1 MKKTKFAVLLTAF
14 MVVLGLSS
22 CLGEPDPYNT
32 ATEIMKVERGYMGIG
47 YTFESSAGYSVEPTN
62 SSMFTS
68 DINSTYAWVTY
79 KYDTRT
85 TVINE
90 NNKTIDAEI
99 QYLLPINDIEHN
111 WGPLEEANAAMHT
124 VSESVKFY
132 DKNNIFIDLT
142 YYYESSNDQDDLT
155 EELGKHNFNL
165 TKVTAEEDEDVTDDT
180 MVLILNHMVDDA
192 DNNEERKSLG
202 AETRHFDLNSVL
214 QGNVP
219 EKILIK
225 FKQNSNS
232 IEAGDKAQDSYIE
245 IKYKYI
251 VDTYFSNST
260 SNSSL

>member
-14 MVVLGLSS
+14 MAVLGLSS

-32 ATEIMKVERGYMGIG
+32 VTEIMKVERWYIGIG

-99 QYLLPINDIEHN
+99 QYLLPINEIEP
-111 WGPLEEANAAMHT
+111 GYGAMEANAAMFA

-132 DKNNIFIDLT
+132 DKTNIFINLT
-142 YYYESSNDQDDLT
+142 YYYEKSDQEDLT
-155 EELGKHNFNL
+155 EELAKHDFYL
-165 TKVTAEEDEDVTDDT
+165 TKATTEEDEDVTDDT
-180 MVLILNHMVDDA
+180 MVLFLTHMVADA
-192 DNNEERKSLG
+192 DNNEDRKAKG
-202 AETRHFDLNSVL
+202 TETRHFNLDYVL
-214 QGNVP
+214 QGSVP

-225 FKQNSNS
+225 FKQNSSS
-232 IEAGDKAQDSYIE
+232 IEAGDKADDSKIE
-245 IKYKYI
+245 IEYKSI
-251 VDTYFSNST
+251 IDTYFNN
-260 SNSSL
+260 NSSL